1 MSTLRSSLASG
12 VAPHIGRIRTCSVSV
27 RTNIRYVT
35 PLEAAEPLRHLAVR
49 GYCTHPC
56 TRLSESREGNRCL
69 GLCLRPIMV
78 DERSG
83 HSEHICFHCL
93 TGR

>member
-1 MSTLRSSLASG
+1 MSALRRSLACG

-27 RTNIRYVT
+27 
-35 PLEAAEPLRHLAVR
+35 AVHHASGTR